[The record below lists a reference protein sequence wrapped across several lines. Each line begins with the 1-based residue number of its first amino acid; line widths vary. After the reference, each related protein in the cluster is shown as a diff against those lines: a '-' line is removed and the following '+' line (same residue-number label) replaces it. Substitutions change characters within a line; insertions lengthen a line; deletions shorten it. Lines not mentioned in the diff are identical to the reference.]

1 MKSIKLVSTTDADGN
16 LRVPLNLPNCRVE
29 VVVVWEETQPAN
41 ETGPSREGIQA
52 ATAAGEGGGW
62 PPGFFARF
70 AGAFADDPIERG
82 DQGVA
87 EEREHLA

>member
-29 VVVVWEETQPAN
+29 VVVAWEETQPAN
-41 ETGPSREGIQA
+41 ETDPSRQVTQ
-52 ATAAGEGGGW
+52 TASAGGGW
-62 PPGFFARF
+62 PPGFFDRF

-82 DQGVA
+82 AQGIA
-87 EEREHLA
+87 EEREQLG